1 MKVID
6 WIILFLSNQYM
17 SIEALKTRL
26 EDITRKPPVGKD
38 ILSLIQSI
46 NKTGVA
52 SLQKSMRRFT
62 NKDLTKKQ
70 RKEFMNVVHT
80 ENRRR
85 TIRRGKPGIKPS
97 VFKKIREN
105 RNPKP
110 NRNASRLNASR
121 SRAYRSRASL
131 SRAYR

>member
-1 MKVID
+1 
-6 WIILFLSNQYM
+6 M
-17 SIEALKTRL
+17 SVEALKAQL
-26 EDITRKPPVGKD
+26 EQITRKPPVGKD

-52 SLQKSMRRFT
+52 SLKKSMRRFV

-80 ENRRR
+80 ENRRS
-85 TIRRGKPGIKPS
+85 TIRRGKRGIKQS
-97 VFKKIREN
+97 VFNTIRES

-110 NRNASRLNASR
+110 NSNRNALQSRASR
-121 SRAYRSRASL
+121 SRAYRLRASRR

>member
-1 MKVID
+1 MWILTIFDSID

-26 EDITRKPPVGKD
+26 EELTRKPPVAKD
-38 ILSLIQSI
+38 ILSLVQSI
-46 NKTGVA
+46 NKSGVA

-85 TIRRGKPGIKPS
+85 TIRRGRLGIKRE
-97 VFKKIREN
+97 VLNKIREN
-105 RNPKP
+105 RTP
-110 NRNASRLNASR
+110 NRNVSRSHASR
-121 SRAYRSRASL
+121 SRAYRSRA
-131 SRAYR
+131 YR

>member
-1 MKVID
+1 
-6 WIILFLSNQYM
+6 M
-17 SIEALKTRL
+17 SVEALKAQL
-26 EDITRKPPVGKD
+26 EQITRKPPVAKD

-85 TIRRGKPGIKPS
+85 TIRRGKRGIKQS
-97 VFKKIREN
+97 VLNKIREN

-110 NRNASRLNASR
+110 NSNRNVSR
-121 SRAYRSRASL
+121 SRASRSHAYRSS
-131 SRAYR
+131 AYR

>member
-38 ILSLIQSI
+38 ILSLLQSI
-46 NKTGVA
+46 NKSGVA

-85 TIRRGKPGIKPS
+85 TIRRGRPGIKRA
-97 VFKKIREN
+97 VLNKIHEN
-105 RNPKP
+105 RNP
-110 NRNASRLNASR
+110 NRNASRSRASR
-121 SRAYRSRASL
+121 SRAYR
-131 SRAYR
+131 

>member
-1 MKVID
+1 
-6 WIILFLSNQYM
+6 M

-26 EDITRKPPVGKD
+26 EELTRKPPVAKD
-38 ILSLIQSI
+38 ILSLVQSI

-85 TIRRGKPGIKPS
+85 TIRRGKPGIKQS
-97 VFKKIREN
+97 VFNKIREN

-110 NRNASRLNASR
+110 NPNRNALQSRASRPHASR
-121 SRAYRSRASL
+121 SRAYRRRSS
-131 SRAYR
+131 AYR

>member
-1 MKVID
+1 
-6 WIILFLSNQYM
+6 M
-17 SIEALKTRL
+17 SIEALKSRL
-26 EDITRKPPVGKD
+26 EDITRKPPVAND

-46 NKTGVA
+46 NKSGVS

-70 RKEFMNVVHT
+70 RKEFMNVIHT

-85 TIRRGKPGIKPS
+85 TIRRGRPGIKRA
-97 VFKKIREN
+97 VLNKIREN

-110 NRNASRLNASR
+110 SRNASR
-121 SRAYRSRASL
+121 SRASRSHASR
-131 SRAYR
+131 SHAYR